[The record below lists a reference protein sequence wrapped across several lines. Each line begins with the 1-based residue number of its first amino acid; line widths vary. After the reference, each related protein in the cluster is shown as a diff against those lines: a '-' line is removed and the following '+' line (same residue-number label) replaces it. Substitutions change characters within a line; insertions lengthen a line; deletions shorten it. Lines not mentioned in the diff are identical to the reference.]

1 MLGMVTDHPSE
12 YLMEYVLEVLD
23 PATYDMVRTHVSE
36 CDICRMEVEQTQ
48 AELFAPRGDGPR
60 VLVKHH
66 LMNHVRFDQ
75 DLRAALREGARRS
88 SVRWM
93 TGAFFLVMGSIVAS
107 LLLWSG
113 MEQRSMLAQDS
124 TERREVA
131 YTQSAE
137 IVALL
142 ADESV
147 ERVVLAGVSNRATR
161 AVMYRGSQPGVLV
174 VVADL
179 SALSDAESAMVWQVE
194 ADEARWLGQLNRSAD
209 GVAWLY
215 NQQVPLCQS
224 CDYLVTIE
232 TDPTTLVPSQR
243 IIYQLMSP

>member
-12 YLMEYVLEVLD
+12 YLMEYVLEILD
-23 PATYDMVRTHVSE
+23 PATYDMVRAHVAE
-36 CDICRMEVEQTQ
+36 CDTCRSEIEQVQT
-48 AELFAPRGDGPR
+48 ELFAPRGDGPQ

-147 ERVVLAGVSNRATR
+147 ERAVFAGVSDGATR
-161 AVMYRGSQPGVLV
+161 AVLYRRSLPGVLV

-179 SALSDAESAMVWQVE
+179 SALSSIESAMLWQID
-194 ADEARWLGQLNRSAD
+194 AGEARWLGQLNRGAD

-215 NQQVPLCQS
+215 NQQVQPCQA

-232 TDPTTLVPSQR
+232 TDTATTTPSQR
-243 IIYQLMSP
+243 IMYQLMGP

>member
-1 MLGMVTDHPSE
+1 MSGMVRDHPSE
-12 YLMEYVLEVLD
+12 YLMGYVLEILD
-23 PATYDMVRTHVSE
+23 PVTYDMVRAHVAE
-36 CDICRMEVEQTQ
+36 CDTCRAEIEQAQT
-48 AELFAPRGDGPR
+48 ELFAPRGDGPQ

-113 MEQRSMLAQDS
+113 MEQRSMLAQNS

-147 ERVVLAGVSNRATR
+147 ERTVFTGVSDGATR
-161 AVMYRGSQPGVLV
+161 AVLYRRLQPGVLV

-179 SALSDAESAMVWQVE
+179 SALSDTESAMVWQVDG
-194 ADEARWLGQLNRSAD
+194 DEVRWLGQLNRSTD

-215 NQQVPLCQS
+215 NQQGEPCQS

-232 TDPTTLVPSQR
+232 TDTTAMVPSQR
-243 IIYQLMSP
+243 IMYQLMVP

>member
-1 MLGMVTDHPSE
+1 
-12 YLMEYVLEVLD
+12 
-23 PATYDMVRTHVSE
+23 
-36 CDICRMEVEQTQ
+36 
-48 AELFAPRGDGPR
+48 
-60 VLVKHH
+60 
-66 LMNHVRFDQ
+66 
-75 DLRAALREGARRS
+75 
-88 SVRWM
+88 M

-243 IIYQLMSP
+243 IIYQLMPP